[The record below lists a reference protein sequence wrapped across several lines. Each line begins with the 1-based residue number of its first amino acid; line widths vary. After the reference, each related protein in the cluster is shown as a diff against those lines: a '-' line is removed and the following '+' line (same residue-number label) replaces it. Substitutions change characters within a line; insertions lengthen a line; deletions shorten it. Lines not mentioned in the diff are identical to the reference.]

1 MHDFFSIELTFDILI
16 FDFLKKPND
25 LDPFI

>member
-16 FDFLKKPND
+16 LDFLKKPND